1 MRRNVLLFVVA
12 LSAALHYSLMP
23 VDHRGRNTW
32 LPGKWAEWI
41 DMHDWW
47 LNFAAFA
54 ILAGVI
60 VFAMGARRPALYRML
75 VAVAA
80 GSLLAVGIETAQ
92 MRIPGRNPDPA
103 DLHATLWGTMAGGG
117 LAFLHRG
124 RRIRASTVGSG
135 CPARICFVDQ
145 TGQLGGAEL
154 MLLDLAEAFRERC
167 EVILLQDGP
176 FRAALERRGVSCT
189 IQALD
194 GAAAAVVK
202 DSGWRGAIQ
211 ALPGLW
217 RVVHQLTMRF
227 RDVDLIYTNT
237 AKALLAGGLAA
248 RWANRPLIHHL
259 HDIVDAGHFSAV
271 NRWLLVLASNWGAER
286 VIANSEA
293 TARAFVE
300 AGGRESLLCVIPNG
314 FDPERFAAPDQ
325 AITGRLRAEW
335 DAADHSV
342 FAITGRL
349 TPWKGQDVFLEAL
362 AQTPGAFG
370 VIAGAA
376 LFTPEDQAFE
386 DRLRRRAAEKDL
398 AGRVAFLGF
407 REDIA
412 ELMHAADV
420 VVHCSTRAEPF
431 GRVIVEAQLC
441 GKPVIAAG
449 AGGAAEIVAHQET
462 GWLVRPGEVEA
473 LREAMAWM
481 VAHPRERAEFGSRGR
496 AVAVKRYSLAN
507 VVQRTSAEV
516 DEVAAKAGKKIFK
529 ITNQS

>member
-1 MRRNVLLFVVA
+1 MRRNLLLFGAA
-12 LSAALHYSLMP
+12 LFAALHYALMP
-23 VDHRGRNTW
+23 VDNRGRNSW
-32 LPGKWAEWI
+32 LPVQWAIWV
-41 DMHDWW
+41 DYHDWW

-60 VFAMGARRPALYRML
+60 VFAMGVRRPAVYRML

-80 GSLLAVGIETAQ
+80 GSLLAIGIETAQ
-92 MRIPGRNPDPA
+92 LRIPGRTPDPA
-103 DLHATLWGTMAGGG
+103 DLHATLWGTMAGGAV
-117 LAFLHRG
+117 AFLHRA
-124 RRIRASTVGSG
+124 RRIRTSTMGSG
-135 CPARICFVDQ
+135 TPARICFVDQ

-154 MLLDLAEAFRERC
+154 MLLDLAEAFRDRC

-202 DSGWRGAIQ
+202 DSGWRGSIQ
-211 ALPGLW
+211 ALPGLL
-217 RVVHQLTMRF
+217 RVVHQLKTRF

-259 HDIVDAGHFSAV
+259 HDIVDAGHFSAT
-271 NRWLLVLASNWGAER
+271 NRWLLVQASNWGAER

-293 TARAFVE
+293 TARAFVN
-300 AGGRESLLCVIPNG
+300 AGGRVSLLSVIPNG

-325 AITGRLRAEW
+325 AITDRQRAAWSGGGRTI
-335 DAADHSV
+335 
-342 FAITGRL
+342 FAVTGRL

-386 DRLRRRAAEKDL
+386 DRLRCRAAEKDL

-449 AGGAAEIVAHQET
+449 AGGAAEIVEHRET
-462 GWLVRPGEVEA
+462 GWLVRPGEVES

-481 VAHPRERAEFGSRGR
+481 VSHPRERRELGSSGR
-496 AVAVKRYSLAN
+496 DVAVKRYSLAN

-516 DEVAAKAGKKIFK
+516 DEVAVKAGKKIFK
-529 ITNQS
+529 FANQS